1 MRRTLSASSNVL
13 ITGVTG
19 LIGGEIL
26 RRLIRRVTA
35 GRIRAL
41 IRPAAANTVDERLRQ
56 RLGRTG
62 ETGPLRDNVTAVVGD
77 IRRPNWGLTANDA
90 IDVFREVDIIVHNAA
105 DTSFALS
112 PETGATNVES
122 VRHLIDLARRCARQ
136 PLIVYMGTATNVG
149 DVSHRVVTEDDG
161 CRPNGQHHNEYTHS
175 KAIAED
181 MLRASGLPVLTL
193 RPTIVLSAGLAD
205 PVFAR
210 QILWCVPL
218 SRVFRALPVDPAAM
232 VDLVDVGFVA
242 DATVALLEHPTR
254 AHDCYHLS
262 AGPAGAA
269 SIGELAQVVNHHYRR
284 RSPLRLSAPAG
295 WSRADYRTC
304 MSTPLQRRIFSSL
317 RLYLPFLNMNV
328 VFDNDRLRADLGEQ
342 MPVLQSP
349 HDYLGELV
357 ELIGT
362 KAALREA
369 VLP

>member
-1 MRRTLSASSNVL
+1 
-13 ITGVTG
+13 
-19 LIGGEIL
+19 
-26 RRLIRRVTA
+26 TA

-41 IRPAAANTVDERLRQ
+41 IRPAAEGTVDERLRQ
-56 RLGRTG
+56 RLRRSGDS
-62 ETGPLRDNVTAVVGD
+62 GPLREKVTAVAGD

-90 IDVFREVDIIVHNAA
+90 IDVFREVDIIIHSAA

-112 PETGATNVES
+112 PETGTTNVES
-122 VRHLIDLARRCARQ
+122 VRHLIDLAGRCPRR

-149 DVSHRVVTEDDG
+149 DVSHRVVSEEDG
-161 CRPNGQHHNEYTHS
+161 CQPNRQHHNEYTHS

-181 MLRASGLPVLTL
+181 LLRASGLPVLTL

-218 SRVFRALPVDPAAM
+218 TRVFRALPVDPAAL

-242 DATVALLEHPTR
+242 DATVRLLEHPAR

-262 AGPAGAA
+262 AGPGGAA
-269 SIGELAQVVNHHYRR
+269 TIGELTQVVNHHYRR
-284 RSPLRLSAPAG
+284 RSPLRLSALAG

-304 MSTPLQRRIFSSL
+304 ISTPLQRRIFSSL
-317 RLYLPFLNMNV
+317 RLYLPFVNMNV
-328 VFDNDRLRADLGEQ
+328 VFDNARLRADLGGQ
-342 MPVLQSP
+342 MPPLRPP

-357 ELIGT
+357 NLIGT